1 MQMGAPL
8 HCSGLY
14 PDNAVRHASEPS
26 RASVRRYSV
35 KGHKHVSR
43 RSFLR
48 RTALAPLG
56 AMAAHKLGLGTAHA
70 EDLAPIPP
78 HGAELRGMSLVLK
91 NRLAEGRF
99 GVMFKNLSP
108 FVPVPDSATYE
119 NLLFSLGSAME
130 EQPKLANGA
139 TIAQN
144 DAPNNSTRIPAG
156 YTFLGQFIDHDITLD
171 LTPITVAQQDPDA
184 TINYRSPR
192 YDLDSIYGRG
202 PLSEDRDRLYGYVDL
217 DDPTKPADYDKLKIV
232 RRTTTANLKY
242 IDQAGQDA
250 FADQTVVIYDV
261 PRDPDGKAIIGD
273 PRNDENLLVI
283 QLHVAFI
290 RFHNALV
297 DYVRKQ
303 PGMQPEWVFEAARRL
318 ARWHYQWLVIHDFLP
333 RIVGEA
339 TASAAYKERAGLAPT
354 ITINYYK
361 PTNKN
366 NNPFV
371 PVEFSVAAYRFG
383 HSMARPR
390 YFTRDVYDS
399 TGQVIGVVGNV
410 PLFPADATP
419 GSDNDMT
426 GRRPIPPRLTIRW
439 HILFPVD
446 APLNDPSG
454 KGPKP
459 SRKIDARL
467 SSPLLNLPPQA
478 LPDGNSPVLLGVRNL
493 LRGKKFGL
501 PSGQSVARAMRT
513 TVLSNAQLSRNAAG
527 QVDEIGQ
534 IIMDPR
540 WGGEAPLWFYILREA
555 ELLSQSSY
563 LGPVGGRIVAEVLVG
578 LLQRD
583 QNSYLYLQPS
593 WKPTL
598 PSATPGNFTIVDL
611 LKFAG
616 ATGPDIVLP
625 AV

>member
-1 MQMGAPL
+1 MK
-8 HCSGLY
+8 
-14 PDNAVRHASEPS
+14 R
-26 RASVRRYSV
+26 
-35 KGHKHVSR
+35 HKHISR

-48 RTALAPLG
+48 RTAVVPLG
-56 AMAAHKLGLGTAHA
+56 GILAHKLALRPAHA
-70 EDLAPIPP
+70 EEVAPIPP

-91 NRLAEGRF
+91 NRLTEGRF
-99 GVMFKNLSP
+99 GVMFKSLSP
-108 FVPVPDSATYE
+108 FVPVPDSATHE
-119 NLLFSLGSAME
+119 TLLASLGGAME
-130 EQPKLANGA
+130 EQPKLVDGA
-139 TIAQN
+139 TIVQN

-171 LTPITVAQQDPDA
+171 QTPITVAQQDPDA

-192 YDLDSIYGRG
+192 YDLDSVYGRG
-202 PLSEDRDRLYGYVDL
+202 PLSEDRDRLYGYVDP
-217 DDPTKPADYDKLKIV
+217 DDSTKPADYDKLKIE
-232 RRTTTANLKY
+232 RRTTTVNLKY

-250 FADQTVVIYDV
+250 FADQTVVTYDV
-261 PRDPDGKAIIGD
+261 PRDPATGKASIGD
-273 PRNDENLLVI
+273 PRNDENILII

-303 PGMQPEWVFEAARRL
+303 AGMQPQWVFESARRL
-318 ARWHYQWLVIHDFLP
+318 VRWHYQWMVIHDFLP
-333 RIVGEA
+333 RIVGDA
-339 TASAAYKERAGLAPT
+339 TASAVYKERTGQAPT
-354 ITINYYK
+354 ISINYYK
-361 PTNKN
+361 PTNKAN
-366 NNPFV
+366 KPFM

-399 TGQVIGVVGNV
+399 AGHVIGVVGNV
-410 PLFPADATP
+410 PLFPTDAISA
-419 GSDNDMT
+419 SDNDMM
-426 GRRPIPPRLTIRW
+426 GGRPIPARLTIRW

-446 APLNDPSG
+446 APLGDPSG
-454 KGPKP
+454 QGPKP

-467 SSPLLNLPPQA
+467 SSPLLKLPPSA
-478 LPDGNSPVLLGVRNL
+478 LPDGNPPVLLGVRNL

-501 PSGQSVARAMRT
+501 PSGQSIARAMRT

-527 QVDEIGQ
+527 AVDDIGQ
-534 IIMDPR
+534 IILDPR
-540 WGGEAPLWFYILREA
+540 WNGEAPLWFYILREA
-555 ELLSQSSY
+555 ELLGQSSY

-583 QNSYLYLQPS
+583 PNSYLYLQPS

-598 PSATPGNFTIVDL
+598 PSATVGSFTIADL

-616 ATGPDIVLP
+616 ATGSDIVLP
-625 AV
+625 SV